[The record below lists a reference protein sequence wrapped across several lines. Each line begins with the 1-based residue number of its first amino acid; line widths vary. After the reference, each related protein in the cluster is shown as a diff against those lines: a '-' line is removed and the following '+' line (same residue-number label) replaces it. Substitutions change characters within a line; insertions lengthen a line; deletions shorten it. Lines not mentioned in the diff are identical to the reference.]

1 MCQNLTNMKPIYIK
15 LCNLNQIRED
25 FILDFYRALSGKS
38 KALLPKDIW
47 RAEAS
52 LFNLT
57 EAGQAL
63 ITKVHHMIYEAD
75 LATMLRMLYS
85 FRFGVKRLKSF
96 PGGVGTYPDQLY
108 EYTDKDG
115 NEKYSHKGNLPKA
128 HFRWNNGGRYILS
141 DLELQ
146 RIETFLGA
154 IFPPDIK
161 YNAKK

>member
-1 MCQNLTNMKPIYIK
+1 MKPIYIK

-25 FILDFYRALSGKS
+25 FILDFYRALSGKP

-47 RAEAS
+47 RAEVS

-57 EAGQAL
+57 EAGHAL
-63 ITKVHHMIYEAD
+63 LIKVVHMMGEND
-75 LATMLRMLYS
+75 MATVLRMLYS
-85 FRFGVKRLKSF
+85 FRFGVKRIRMHFDSWDHEKQ
-96 PGGVGTYPDQLY
+96 YD
-108 EYTDKDG
+108 YTDKNG
-115 NEKYSHKGNLPKA
+115 NEKLSHKGNLPKA